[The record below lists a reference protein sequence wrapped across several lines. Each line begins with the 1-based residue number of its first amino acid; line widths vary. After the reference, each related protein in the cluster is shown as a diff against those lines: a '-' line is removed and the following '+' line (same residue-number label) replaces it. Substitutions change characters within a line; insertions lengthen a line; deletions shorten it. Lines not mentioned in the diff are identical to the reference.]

1 MQESKSRSC
10 NIVCNIRFCR
20 SEGARLGKLQA
31 KVACFRGSGPCKKYL
46 SCMVLLLDAVPM
58 STDKAEY
65 REAQRAAF
73 AELFQA
79 ALRERHTNIEALSKE
94 VPELALRTMRSWV
107 AVGGPVIQQRQHAT
121 VEDALGWRRD
131 SIMDILENPREAIKW
146 GLDEVRAW
154 EPEELP
160 VRRASELTTDELLTE
175 LTRRVGA
182 LQAEVDRYRVPS
194 NVAGVEGR
202 REASVTHLGSRR
214 RAPLSQAARTK
225 MPDEDPK
232 RDTE

>member
-10 NIVCNIRFCR
+10 NIARNERFRR

-31 KVACFRGSGPCKKYL
+31 KVACFRGTGPCKKYL

-58 STDKAEY
+58 STEKAEY

-131 SIMDILENPREAIKW
+131 SIMDILENPREAMLW
-146 GLDEVRAW
+146 SLDEVRAW

-182 LQAEVDRYRVPS
+182 LQAEVDMHREPS
-194 NVAGVEGR
+194 NPAEAEGK
-202 REASVTHLGSRR
+202 REASITHLGSRR
-214 RAPLSQAARTK
+214 RDPMSQAARTK

-232 RDTE
+232 RDTD